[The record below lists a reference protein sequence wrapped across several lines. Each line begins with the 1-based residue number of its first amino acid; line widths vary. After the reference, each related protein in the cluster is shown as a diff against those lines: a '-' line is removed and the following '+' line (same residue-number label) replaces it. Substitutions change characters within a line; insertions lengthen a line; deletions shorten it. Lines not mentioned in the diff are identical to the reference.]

1 MRFQQLAVP
10 TAWRLYLSAVSL
22 LVVAAGMPKA
32 AAGAETAESKKIF
45 NQRCTACHTF
55 GHGVKVGPDLKGVTA
70 RRQRPW
76 LLKFIR
82 SSQTVIGN
90 GDPVATTLFEQFKRQ
105 RMPDWT
111 DLSEKQV
118 NEILD
123 WFSADGPD
131 QKEPDE
137 RAATTATKV
146 DVARGRALFAGATN
160 LAHGGVSCISCHAV
174 KTDPEV
180 NGGTLGPDLTV
191 TFSRYQDRALTVF
204 LKRPCF
210 KRVPEANSAAYLTPE
225 ESFAIKAYLHWA
237 STVAAKTTT
246 AELAVPPR
254 ALAERRSGRG
264 QRRNAAKVVVR

>member
-1 MRFQQLAVP
+1 MRVPQLAVRS
-10 TAWRLYLSAVSL
+10 AWRLCLSAVPL
-22 LVVAAGMPKA
+22 FIVAAWMPKA
-32 AAGAETAESKKIF
+32 AWGAETAESKKIF

-123 WFSADGPD
+123 WFSADGPE

-137 RAATTATKV
+137 REATTATKI
-146 DVARGRALFAGATN
+146 DVARGRALFAGTTR
-160 LAHGGVSCISCHAV
+160 LTHGGISCVSCHAV
-174 KTDPEV
+174 NRDPEV
-180 NGGTLGPDLTV
+180 NGGTLGPDLTL

-210 KRVPEANSAAYLTPE
+210 KRVPEANSVAYLTPE
-225 ESFAIKAYLHWA
+225 ESFAIKAYLHWV
-237 STVAAKTTT
+237 STAAAKTTT

-254 ALAERRSGRG
+254 ALAERRPGRG
-264 QRRNAAKVVVR
+264 QTRTPAKAVVR